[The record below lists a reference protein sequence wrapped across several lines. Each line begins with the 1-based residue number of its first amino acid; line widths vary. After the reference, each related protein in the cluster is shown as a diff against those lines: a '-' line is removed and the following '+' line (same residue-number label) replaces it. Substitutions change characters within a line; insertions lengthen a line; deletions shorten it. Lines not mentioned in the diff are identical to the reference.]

1 MKLVSKNWVYKKL
14 KTSLQKDSKINLKV
28 KLIINDV
35 KRNGDKAILKYVKKF
50 ENPNASIKNFEITKN
65 ELKDAYESI
74 GSRQKSA
81 LKLAYKRIHFYHSK
95 QQKKSNPMSYEDR
108 DKDIVF
114 TIDMPG
120 VQKKDIDIS
129 IEEHSI
135 KVSAQNEKGR
145 NYNYTRR
152 FKPTVD
158 ESSAVATFTNGV
170 LDITVSKVEE
180 KEKGTKVKIK

>member
-1 MKLVSKNWVYKKL
+1 MW
-14 KTSLQKDSKINLKV
+14 KD
-28 KLIINDV
+28 
-35 KRNGDKAILKYVKKF
+35 KRNNRKNDRIDDSISELLDAWMDVLSISMPMANMNDWVEVPTKAKK
-50 ENPNASIKNFEITKN
+50 A
-65 ELKDAYESI
+65 
-74 GSRQKSA
+74 
-81 LKLAYKRIHFYHSK
+81 
-95 QQKKSNPMSYEDR
+95 NPMSYEDR

-158 ESSAVATFTNGV
+158 ASSAVATFTNGV

>member
-1 MKLVSKNWVYKKL
+1 MW
-14 KTSLQKDSKINLKV
+14 KD
-28 KLIINDV
+28 
-35 KRNGDKAILKYVKKF
+35 KRNKKTNNIDDTF
-50 ENPNASIKNFEITKN
+50 N
-65 ELKDAYESI
+65 ELLDAWMDMLSI
-74 GSRQKSA
+74 SMPMA
-81 LKLAYKRIHFYHSK
+81 NMNDWVEMPSK
-95 QQKKSNPMSYEDR
+95 TKKANPMSYEDR

-120 VQKKDIDIS
+120 VAKKDIDIS

-158 ESSAVATFTNGV
+158 ESSAVATFKNGV
-170 LDITVSKVEE
+170 LDITVLKVEE
-180 KEKGTKVKIK
+180 KEKGTKVNIK

>member
-1 MKLVSKNWVYKKL
+1 MWKKDRNNKKNNID
-14 KTSLQKDSKINLKV
+14 DSI
-28 KLIINDV
+28 
-35 KRNGDKAILKYVKKF
+35 
-50 ENPNASIKNFEITKN
+50 N
-65 ELKDAYESI
+65 ELLDAWMDMLSI
-74 GSRQKSA
+74 SLPMA
-81 LKLAYKRIHFYHSK
+81 NMNDWVDVPSK
-95 QQKKSNPMSYEDR
+95 KKKTNAMSYEDR

-129 IEEHSI
+129 IDEHSI

-170 LDITVSKVEE
+170 LDITVKKVEE

>member
-1 MKLVSKNWVYKKL
+1 MWK
-14 KTSLQKDSKINLKV
+14 
-28 KLIINDV
+28 
-35 KRNGDKAILKYVKKF
+35 KRNNDKKNNID
-50 ENPNASIKNFEITKN
+50 ESIN
-65 ELKDAYESI
+65 ELLDAWMDMLSI
-74 GSRQKSA
+74 SLPMANQTDWVD
-81 LKLAYKRIHFYHSK
+81 LPSK
-95 QQKKSNPMSYEDR
+95 KKKTNAMSYEDR

-129 IEEHSI
+129 IDEHSI

-158 ESSAVATFTNGV
+158 ESSAVATFKNGV
-170 LDITVSKVEE
+170 LDITVIKVEE
-180 KEKGTKVKIK
+180 KDKGTKVNIK

>member
-1 MKLVSKNWVYKKL
+1 MW
-14 KTSLQKDSKINLKV
+14 KD
-28 KLIINDV
+28 
-35 KRNGDKAILKYVKKF
+35 KRNKKTNNIDDTF
-50 ENPNASIKNFEITKN
+50 N
-65 ELKDAYESI
+65 ELLDAWMDMLSI
-74 GSRQKSA
+74 SMPMA
-81 LKLAYKRIHFYHSK
+81 NMNDWVEVPSK
-95 QQKKSNPMSYEDR
+95 QKKANPMSYEDR

-120 VQKKDIDIS
+120 VQKKDIDIT

-135 KVSAQNEKGR
+135 RVTAQNDKGR

-170 LDITVSKVEE
+170 LDITVKKVEE

>member
-1 MKLVSKNWVYKKL
+1 MWKDRKNNR
-14 KTSLQKDSKINLKV
+14 KTNNID
-28 KLIINDV
+28 DT
-35 KRNGDKAILKYVKKF
+35 F
-50 ENPNASIKNFEITKN
+50 N
-65 ELKDAYESI
+65 ELLDAWMDMLSI
-74 GSRQKSA
+74 SMPMADMNDWVQVP
-81 LKLAYKRIHFYHSK
+81 SK
-95 QQKKSNPMSYEDR
+95 QQMKANPMSYEDR

-120 VQKKDIDIS
+120 VQKKDIDIT

-135 KVSAQNEKGR
+135 KVTAQNDKGR

-152 FKPTVD
+152 FKQTVD

-170 LDITVSKVEE
+170 LDITVKKVEE